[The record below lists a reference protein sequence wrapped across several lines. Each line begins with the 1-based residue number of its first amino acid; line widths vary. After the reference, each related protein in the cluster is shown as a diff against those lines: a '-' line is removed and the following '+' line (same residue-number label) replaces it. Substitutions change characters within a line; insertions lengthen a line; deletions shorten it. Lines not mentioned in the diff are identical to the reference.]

1 MSTSSIIFVMN
12 ENDLRVQRTRNLL
25 RNALIELVKNQSYES
40 ISVRDITKKAQ
51 VGYKTF
57 YRHYEGKDDLLQA
70 LTDEMVD
77 EIKQVLAPPSDMEA
91 PDKNPL
97 ASLTYMESNADLILT
112 LLNSSAAD
120 QVLEK
125 AVEFALEEGRMTF
138 ESDVIPDELM
148 AHHFASSM
156 ISLLRWW
163 LESEGKVTKS
173 EMAFYIGLLV
183 IQPMKALSNLA
194 EIKDI

>member
-1 MSTSSIIFVMN
+1 MN

-25 RNALIELVKNQSYES
+25 RSALIELVKSQSYES
-40 ISVRDITKKAQ
+40 ISVRDIAKKAQ

-70 LTDEMVD
+70 LANEMVD
-77 EIKQVLAPPSDMEA
+77 EIKQVLAPPSDFEA
-91 PDKNPL
+91 PSKNPL
-97 ASLTYMESNADLILT
+97 VSLAYMESNADLILT

-125 AVEFALEEGRMTF
+125 AVGFALEEGRMTF
-138 ESDVIPDELM
+138 KSDVVPDELM

-156 ISLLRWW
+156 ISLHRWW
-163 LESEGKVTKS
+163 LESKGKVTKL
-173 EMAFYIGLLV
+173 EMASYIDLLV
-183 IQPMKALSNLA
+183 IRPMKGLSNR
-194 EIKDI
+194 E

>member
-1 MSTSSIIFVMN
+1 MN
-12 ENDLRVQRTRNLL
+12 EKDLRVQRTRKLL
-25 RNALIELVKNQSYES
+25 RNALIELVKSQSYES

-138 ESDVIPDELM
+138 ISDVIPDELM

-163 LESEGKVTKS
+163 LESEGKVTKL

-183 IQPMKALSNLA
+183 IQPMKSLSNR
-194 EIKDI
+194 E